1 MLGLVYR
8 IGAGIL
14 IRDGSEA
21 DAGDKE
27 QVDQQDGDEYKGSDD
42 DVKRTKAKD
51 ALFSVMREIRRR
63 DVVFIVMVAVIG
75 FGHEYQGMPECVR
88 VGRKVCE
95 WWVLGR

>member
-8 IGAGIL
+8 IGAGIP
-14 IRDGSEA
+14 ICSRSEA

-27 QVDQQDGDEYKGSDD
+27 QVDQQDGDEYKTSDD
-42 DVKRTKAKD
+42 DVKRTKAKN

-63 DVVFIVMVAVIG
+63 DVVLVVMVTVVG
-75 FGHEYQGMPECVR
+75 FGHEYQGMPECVL

-95 WWVLGR
+95 WCGF